1 MKRHLSN
8 ILTVFRKELRDLLRD
23 RRTIMSMIVVPLLL
37 MPGLM
42 LTTLSV
48 ANKVINRARSTPPTV
63 VIVGGQDSPKTRAAL
78 AANRRIRVVDA
89 SPDWKQRITD
99 KKIRAAVEIPANF
112 DAALETGEPVQ
123 VTIYNYE
130 GEMRSSFAVGE
141 LRRFFTDYREQLVS
155 SRLAAR
161 GLPASLVRPFDIS
174 TRNVAPPEKVGGNAF
189 GGMVP
194 YFFLL
199 LSFTG
204 AMYPAMDLTA
214 GEKERGTMETIL
226 CSPVPRIDLVLGK
239 FLMVLTASL
248 ATVAC
253 SLTSGLL
260 TLTLAGAALGGAAP
274 AVAAGALPPGAPP
287 MGGAPIPSIDPIGL
301 VASVAMVIPMAVLF
315 AAVQFTISLFA
326 KSFKEA
332 QSYVSPLVVVII
344 LPAVIGMLPGVE
356 LNPRLALVPI
366 LNVSLVSKE
375 LVSGIWHWD
384 LIALIFG
391 STCVYAAAAL
401 ALAVRMFNRE
411 DVIFRT

>member
-1 MKRHLSN
+1 MNMHLRN
-8 ILTVFRKELRDLLRD
+8 IFTVFRKELRDLLRD
-23 RRTIMSMIVVPLLL
+23 RRTVKSMIVVPLLL

-42 LTTLSV
+42 LTTLTI

-63 VIVGGQDSPKTRAAL
+63 VIVGGEDSPKIRAAL
-78 AANRRIRVVDA
+78 ATHHRFRVVEA
-89 SPDWKQRITD
+89 SPDWKERIAD
-99 KKIRAAVEIPANF
+99 KKVRAAVELPPGF
-112 DAALETGEPVQ
+112 DAAIANAEPTR

-130 GEMRSSFAVGE
+130 GEMRSGFAVGE
-141 LRRFFTDYREQLVS
+141 LRRFFTDYREQVIGE
-155 SRLAAR
+155 RLAAR
-161 GLPASLVRPFDIS
+161 GIPPVVVKPFDIS

-189 GGMVP
+189 GGMIP

-214 GEKERGTMETIL
+214 GEKERGTMEAIL

-253 SLTSGLL
+253 SLTSGAV
-260 TLTLAGAALGGAAP
+260 TLAVAGAALGMGSGMP
-274 AVAAGALPPGAPP
+274 AGPLPPGAPA
-287 MGGAPIPSIDPIGL
+287 MGSSMPSIDPLGL
-301 VASVAMVIPMAVLF
+301 VASVCMVIPMAVLF

-356 LNPRLALVPI
+356 LNSRLALVPI

-384 LIALIFG
+384 MIALIFG
-391 STCVYAAAAL
+391 STCLYAAGAL